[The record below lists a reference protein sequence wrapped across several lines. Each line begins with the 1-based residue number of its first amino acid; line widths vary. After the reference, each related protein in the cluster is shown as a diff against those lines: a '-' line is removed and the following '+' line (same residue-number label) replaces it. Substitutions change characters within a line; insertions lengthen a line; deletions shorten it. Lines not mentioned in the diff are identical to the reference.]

1 MDAEVA
7 KSRDKIYT
15 LETELT
21 AHARECAEREKQ
33 RQKFEKRAEEHFEKL
48 DQKITANAQSSE
60 NALREIELA
69 RAGEEAIRKAI
80 TRISV
85 MMFGTVLISGRV
97 HSEGY
102 YCMSSDRERRKRR
115 RAELARRNKFQKFLD
130 NELRELAYDTKRRMR
145 FWAWTWFCV
154 IIGGIIGWLL

>member
-1 MDAEVA
+1 MSSEP
-7 KSRDKIYT
+7 SIDKLHS
-15 LETELT
+15 LETEFV
-21 AHARECAEREKQ
+21 AHSRECIEREKQ
-33 RQKFEKRAEEHFEKL
+33 RQKFEQRAEEYLEKL
-48 DQKITANAQSSE
+48 NQKITANAKSSE
-60 NALREIELA
+60 SALREIELA

-85 MMFGTVLISGRV
+85 MMFGTVLIAGSLYR
-97 HSEGY
+97 EGLY
-102 YCMSSDRERRKRR
+102 SVSDKERRRRR

-154 IIGGIIGWLL
+154 IVGGIVGSLL

>member
-85 MMFGTVLISGRV
+85 MMFGTVLS
-97 HSEGY
+97 
-102 YCMSSDRERRKRR
+102 
-115 RAELARRNKFQKFLD
+115 LAAFIVKD
-130 NELRELAYDTKRRMR
+130 
-145 FWAWTWFCV
+145 
-154 IIGGIIGWLL
+154 IIA